1 MREQSHRPSGSAT
14 LKNREPSLRA
24 ELELANAVVGIYK
37 HQLGRG
43 PTRARVVWAGL
54 DLVVCTLEDTC
65 SPAEQRLAA
74 MGEHQRLRESRL
86 FMQQAAA
93 DMFIETAE
101 RITGRKVRA
110 FISGMDTHADVSS
123 ELFYFEPEPEPEP
136 NGQAPQA
143 SLPPPGG

>member
-1 MREQSHRPSGSAT
+1 MREQSHRPSDSAT
-14 LKNREPSLRA
+14 LKYREPSVRA

-43 PTRARVVWAGL
+43 PTRARAVWAGP
-54 DLVVCTLEDTC
+54 DLVVCTLEDTY

-93 DMFIETAE
+93 DLFIEAAE
-101 RITGRKVRA
+101 RITGRQVRA

-123 ELFYFEPEPEPEP
+123 ELFYFEPD
-136 NGQAPQA
+136 GQAD
-143 SLPPPGG
+143 